1 MEDDMNYTIQNDDIQ
16 ITVRT
21 YGAEL
26 ISLKSKQ
33 GTEYIWQR
41 KPEFWNRCAPVLFPV
56 VGRLLDKYTIINKQK
71 YEMDIHGF
79 LKDQEFSL
87 LSQTNHQ
94 LSLINRFNDATLS
107 QYPFKYEAEI
117 HYTLSK
123 KQVRTEFIIRN
134 IDDSELFFNLGGHP
148 AINVPLYKDEVFT
161 DYTITFEHEE
171 SFDAPTIEKNGTLNF
186 DVPAATYRQLKHL
199 KLDRSLFF
207 LDTIV
212 IPKIKSRMVTL
223 TNKQKQGIVFRF
235 FNFSTFAIWTRNHQP
250 APFVCLE
257 PWCGYGD
264 RYDSDHD
271 FMKKDDLQT
280 LRPQAEFR
288 AGYDIEILEW

>member
-1 MEDDMNYTIQNDDIQ
+1 MNYTIQNDDIQ

-134 IDDSELFFNLGGHP
+134 IDDSELFFNLGVIRP
-148 AINVPLYKDEVFT
+148 SMFPFIRMKFLPITPLL
-161 DYTITFEHEE
+161 
-171 SFDAPTIEKNGTLNF
+171 LNTKKALMPRLLKKT
-186 DVPAATYRQLKHL
+186 VLLILMSRRQLI
-199 KLDRSLFF
+199 D
-207 LDTIV
+207 
-212 IPKIKSRMVTL
+212 
-223 TNKQKQGIVFRF
+223 N
-235 FNFSTFAIWTRNHQP
+235 
-250 APFVCLE
+250 
-257 PWCGYGD
+257 
-264 RYDSDHD
+264 
-271 FMKKDDLQT
+271 
-280 LRPQAEFR
+280 
-288 AGYDIEILEW
+288 